1 MIGVDTNVLVRLLVE
16 DDERQFSAAYGLVN
30 APERTEDPIFVS
42 AIVVIEIEWVLRKTY
57 QRGKTEIAEAIEQL
71 CNRANLVI
79 DDLEAVRA
87 ALQAWQTGKADLADY
102 LIAALARQRGAR
114 TTMTFDQDAA
124 KTGAFTLLPT

>member
-1 MIGVDTNVLVRLLVE
+1 LIGVDTNVLVRLLVE
-16 DDERQFSAAYGLVN
+16 DDERQFSATYGLVN

-114 TTMTFDQDAA
+114 TTMTFDQARPESRI
-124 KTGAFTLLPT
+124 GG